1 MMRLIPLFVF
11 IALVAL
17 LAFGID
23 WNKHHEM
30 TEVPSPLIDKP
41 APEFTLPLL
50 YEPEKT
56 LARNDLLGQP
66 YILNVFGSWCPTCQ
80 DEHPILTRAVKP
92 LGIKLIGLDW
102 RDDPEDGKRWLA
114 QFGNPY
120 DAVIIDPN
128 GHAGIDFGVYMAPES
143 FLIDAQGV
151 VRYKRIGMFTPELIA
166 SELMPQLKALGRP
179 VTAK

>member
-41 APEFTLPLL
+41 APAFTLPLL
-50 YEPEKT
+50 YEPDKK
-56 LARNDLLGQP
+56 LARSDLLGQP

-80 DEHPILTRAVKP
+80 YEHPILTRAVKP

-102 RDDPEDGKRWLA
+102 RDEPDDAKRWLA

-120 DAVIIDPN
+120 DAVITDRD
-128 GHAGIDFGVYMAPES
+128 GHAGIDFG
-143 FLIDAQGV
+143 DAQGMI
-151 VRYKRIGMFTPELIA
+151 RYKRVGMFTPELIA
-166 SELMPQLKALGRP
+166 SELMPQLKTLGQP
-179 VTAK
+179 VKTP

>member
-1 MMRLIPLFVF
+1 MTRLIPLIVF
-11 IALVAL
+11 IALVGL

-41 APEFTLPLL
+41 APAFTLPLL
-50 YEPEKT
+50 YEPEKKI
-56 LARNDLLGQP
+56 ARSDLLGQP

-80 DEHPILTRAVKP
+80 YEHPILTQALKP

-102 RDDPEDGKRWLA
+102 RDEPADAKRWLA

-120 DAVIIDPN
+120 DAVVTDLD
-128 GHAGIDFGVYMAPES
+128 GRAGIDFGVYMAPES
-143 FLIDAQGV
+143 FLIDAQGT

-166 SELMPQLKALGRP
+166 SELMPQLKALGQP
-179 VTAK
+179 AKAP